1 MVKKIVWILLTI
13 WLVLVIA
20 IFLTFPFALLYFSG
34 PEQNEDF
41 SINKPQSGPKQD
53 GDSSTGEPQTSEA
66 QPEGAGGKNQPL
78 GNVTKPQQE
87 RIKPKNQTSVNTT
100 ESQAAE
106 TINQTP
112 GNITEPQSEALNAK
126 NQTSGNVTV
135 HFIYVDIGDAIFIDT
150 NGKDVLLDGGCG
162 KCANEVLSYLAKI
175 NASADI
181 IIASHH
187 DEDHIGGLISLLNT
201 LHEVKVWD
209 SGSAKDTA
217 IYQRYISVASTKNY
231 SVVSR
236 GQAYWL
242 DNVTKLT
249 ITNPV
254 HPLEFSQENDN
265 SVAFKMEVG
274 SVSFLFQGDC
284 ENDCENSILASGMN
298 ISANVL
304 KAGHHCSRTS
314 SSDAFLNEVNPK
326 VAVCSVGA
334 VGNEKYGHPHQ
345 ETLNRFALRNINAY
359 STLNSGS
366 IRITTDGKAF
376 SVI

>member
-1 MVKKIVWILLTI
+1 MPTI
-13 WLVLVIA
+13 WLVLVIG
-20 IFLTFPFALLYFSG
+20 IFFAFPFALLYFLG

-41 SINKPQSGPKQD
+41 SISKPQSGPKQD
-53 GDSSTGEPQTSEA
+53 GDSSTGEPQINEA
-66 QPEGAGGKNQPL
+66 PSEGAGERNQPL

-87 RIKPKNQTSVNTT
+87 GIKPKNQTSVNTI

-112 GNITEPQSEALNAK
+112 KNITEAQSEALNAK

-175 NASADI
+175 NTSADI

-254 HPLEFSQENDN
+254 HPLEFSNENDN

-284 ENDCENSILASGMN
+284 ENNCENSILASEMN

-314 SSDAFLNEVNPK
+314 SSEAFLDAVDPK
-326 VAVCSVGA
+326 IAICSVGA
-334 VGNEKYGHPHQ
+334 IGNKKYGHPHT
-345 ETLNRFALRNINAY
+345 ETLSRFAAKNILAY
-359 STLNSGS
+359 STLDYGT
-366 IRITTDGKAF
+366 IKITTDGRNIALK
-376 SVI
+376 